1 MTTYAVV
8 QTGGKQY
15 QVSPGDVIDVELLDA
30 DEGATVHLEDVR
42 MIAGGAELLLG
53 SPQVPNAH
61 VVAQVQEQRKGPKL
75 IVFKYKAKKH
85 YRKKNGHRQRYTRLL
100 ISGIFAEGQTLAE
113 TDEAVAP
120 LPVVEVVA
128 EEAEAAVVEEAVE
141 EDAAEAEAA
150 VVEEPAIEEP
160 AEGEPTGEEGAE
172 ESQKTESAEGS
183 LPEAEPEEKQKD
195 GA

>member
-15 QVSPGDVIDVELLDA
+15 QVSPGDIIDVEMLDA
-30 DEGATVHLEDVR
+30 DEGATVHLENVL

-100 ISGIFAEGQTLAE
+100 IGEIVTEGQVPAE
-113 TDEAVAP
+113 ADEEAGP
-120 LPVVEVVA
+120 LPVVEAVA
-128 EEAEAAVVEEAVE
+128 EDV
-141 EDAAEAEAA
+141 AEAEAA
-150 VVEEPAIEEP
+150 VEDV
-160 AEGEPTGEEGAE
+160 AEAEVAVAGEGAE
-172 ESQKTESAEGS
+172 EVQESEAAEGS
-183 LPEAEPEEKQKD
+183 LPQAESEEGQRD

>member
-15 QVSPGDVIDVELLDA
+15 QVSPGDIIDVEMLDA
-30 DEGATVHLEDVR
+30 DEGATVHLENVL

-100 ISGIFAEGQTLAE
+100 IGEIVTEGQAPAE
-113 TDEAVAP
+113 ADEEAGR
-120 LPVVEVVA
+120 LPVVEAVA
-128 EEAEAAVVEEAVE
+128 EDV
-141 EDAAEAEAA
+141 AEAEAEVA
-150 VVEEPAIEEP
+150 VA
-160 AEGEPTGEEGAE
+160 GEGAE
-172 ESQKTESAEGS
+172 EVQESEAAEGS
-183 LPEAEPEEKQKD
+183 LPQAESEEGQRD

>member
-15 QVSPGDVIDVELLDA
+15 QVSPGDIIDVEMLDA
-30 DEGATVHLEDVR
+30 DEGATVHLENVL

-100 ISGIFAEGQTLAE
+100 IGEIVTEGQAPAE
-113 TDEAVAP
+113 ADEEAGR
-120 LPVVEVVA
+120 LPVVEAVA
-128 EEAEAAVVEEAVE
+128 EDV
-141 EDAAEAEAA
+141 AEAE
-150 VVEEPAIEEP
+150 V
-160 AEGEPTGEEGAE
+160 AEAGEGAE
-172 ESQKTESAEGS
+172 EVQESEAAEGS
-183 LPEAEPEEKQKD
+183 LPQAESEEGQRD

>member
-15 QVSPGDVIDVELLDA
+15 QVSPGDIIDVEMLDA
-30 DEGATVHLEDVR
+30 DEGATVHLENVL

-100 ISGIFAEGQTLAE
+100 IGEIVTEGQAPAE
-113 TDEAVAP
+113 ADEEAGP
-120 LPVVEVVA
+120 LPVVEAVA
-128 EEAEAAVVEEAVE
+128 EDEAEAAV
-141 EDAAEAEAA
+141 EDVAEAE
-150 VVEEPAIEEP
+150 V
-160 AEGEPTGEEGAE
+160 AEAGEGAE
-172 ESQKTESAEGS
+172 EVQESEAAEGS
-183 LPEAEPEEKQKD
+183 LPQAESEEGQRD

>member
-15 QVSPGDVIDVELLDA
+15 QVSPGDIIDVEMLDA
-30 DEGATVHLEDVR
+30 DEGATVHLENVL

-100 ISGIFAEGQTLAE
+100 IGEIVTEGQAPAE
-113 TDEAVAP
+113 ADEEAGP
-120 LPVVEVVA
+120 LPVVEAVA
-128 EEAEAAVVEEAVE
+128 EDV
-141 EDAAEAEAA
+141 AEAEAA
-150 VVEEPAIEEP
+150 VEDV
-160 AEGEPTGEEGAE
+160 AEAEVAVAGEGAE
-172 ESQKTESAEGS
+172 EVQESEAAEGS
-183 LPEAEPEEKQKD
+183 LPQAESEEGQRD